1 MATATHNPALTLL
14 IPGAPSMALK
24 RGEKTTVPA
33 KAGQRYRVVKEGQE
47 DKDAPQEAAK
57 DVAASQQG
65 QDLLLSYADGTQV
78 VLQNF
83 YEACKAEQCAV
94 DMPGAQGTGASGGYV
109 ITGDSP
115 VGASLSGGGQ
125 LVYA

>member
-47 DKDAPQEAAK
+47 DKDQE
-57 DVAASQQG
+57 G
-65 QDLLLSYADGTQV
+65 
-78 VLQNF
+78 
-83 YEACKAEQCAV
+83 
-94 DMPGAQGTGASGGYV
+94 
-109 ITGDSP
+109 
-115 VGASLSGGGQ
+115 
-125 LVYA
+125 